1 VKATD
6 PLFLGWKNGL
16 ITDPRRRC
24 FEVFFYPYEAGQVF
38 ACLWRDYHPKQR
50 VKPKAGEAHPY
61 AFTNRDGQPYS
72 HRMFRKAHKLAVKRV
87 GLVYEKMEGT
97 TPHGHR
103 HAYGQRLAL
112 DGADPLLIKNAM
124 HHASITSSQTY
135 TQPTTTQMRQ
145 SLRDLEARLRL
156 QHADDSRDLLPKD

>member
-1 VKATD
+1 MGGRMPVESA
-6 PLFLGWKNGL
+6 
-16 ITDPRRRC
+16 
-24 FEVFFYPYEAGQVF
+24 AGQIF
-38 ACLWRDYHPKQR
+38 AELWRDYHPKQR
-50 VKPKAGEAHPY
+50 LKPKASEGHPY

-72 HRMFRKAHKLAVKRV
+72 HRMFRKAHKLGVERI
-87 GLVYEKMEGT
+87 GLVYEKIEGT

-103 HAYGQRLAL
+103 HAYGQRLARN
-112 DGADPLLIKNAM
+112 GADPLLVKNAM

-156 QHADDSRDLLPKD
+156 QHADDSHDLLTKD

>member
-1 VKATD
+1 M
-6 PLFLGWKNGL
+6 G
-16 ITDPRRRC
+16 
-24 FEVFFYPYEAGQVF
+24 
-38 ACLWRDYHPKQR
+38 
-50 VKPKAGEAHPY
+50 
-61 AFTNRDGQPYS
+61 
-72 HRMFRKAHKLAVKRV
+72 
-87 GLVYEKMEGT
+87 GT